1 MKKIVVIPT
10 YNEKENIQKIIPMVL
25 EQNLDLDILVVDDSS
40 PDKTSEIVKKLAEKL
55 NSPKG
60 NIHLLLRKEK
70 NGLGQAY
77 ISGFKW
83 ALQKKYDIIVQM
95 DADLSHNPKYLKKM
109 LEEIKNNDL
118 VIGSRYVKGG
128 GTEGWSIDRKILSR
142 GGSVYS
148 NMVLW
153 TSIND
158 LTGGFKC
165 WRSEMLKKI
174 NLDTITSNGYSFQIE
189 MNYRAYKLG
198 AKITEVPII
207 FVDRNVGASKM
218 SKNIVWEA
226 MWKVWKL
233 KFGKRND

>member
-1 MKKIVVIPT
+1 MKKIVIIPT
-10 YNEKENIQKIIPMVL
+10 YNEKENIQKIIPLVL
-25 EQNLDLDILVVDDSS
+25 EQNLDLDILVVDDNS
-40 PDKTSEIVKKLAEKL
+40 PDKTAKIVEDLAKKL

-60 NIHLLLRKEK
+60 NINLLLRKEK

-77 ISGFKW
+77 IAGFNW
-83 ALQKKYDIIVQM
+83 ALQKNYDIIIQM

-109 LEEIKNNDL
+109 LDEIKDHDL
-118 VIGSRYVKGG
+118 VIGSRYVKNG
-128 GTEGWSIDRKILSR
+128 GTEGWTLDRKIISR
-142 GGSVYS
+142 GGSLYS

-153 TSIND
+153 TNIND

-165 WRSEMLKKI
+165 WRNAMLKKI

-198 AKITEVPII
+198 AKIKEIPII
-207 FVDRNVGASKM
+207 FVDRNIGASKM

-233 KFGKRND
+233 KFETR